1 MNPPN
6 STDRFILTESADN
19 LIGGQFLNP
28 NRSGP
33 DTSQKGIGPSKKGT
47 TPPPRKPIRTQG
59 GRPVDRTFPSI
70 SNRTTPV
77 QSQTGYN
84 PGERQVTPAP
94 RNVGPIARAEK
105 RPERG
110 PQKPVE
116 GKPKPNIGTKVQPKN
131 SEEAENRKREAVKKA
146 VARKETVKKEAPKSE
161 PLAKRMVEK
170 VKSNKKTR

>member
-6 STDRFILTESADN
+6 STNRFILTETTDN

-28 NRSGP
+28 NGS
-33 DTSQKGIGPSKKGT
+33 GIGPSTKGNV
-47 TPPPRKPIRTQG
+47 TPTRKPIPTRG
-59 GRPVDRTFPSI
+59 GRPVEQTFPSI
-70 SNRTTPV
+70 SKRTTPV

-84 PGERQVTPAP
+84 PGTRQVTPPAAKP
-94 RNVGPIARAEK
+94 SPFTRSEK

-116 GKPKPNIGTKVQPKN
+116 EKGKPNTGVKVEPKN
-131 SEEAENRKREAVKKA
+131 PEQAENRKREAVKKA
-146 VARKETVKKEAPKSE
+146 VTRKEAVKKETPRTE

-170 VKSNKKTR
+170 AKVMKKGQGR

>member
-6 STDRFILTESADN
+6 STNRFILTETTDN

-28 NRSGP
+28 NGS
-33 DTSQKGIGPSKKGT
+33 GIGPSTKGNV
-47 TPPPRKPIRTQG
+47 TPTRKPIPTRG
-59 GRPVDRTFPSI
+59 GRPVEQTFPSI

-84 PGERQVTPAP
+84 PGERQVNPAP
-94 RNVGPIARAEK
+94 SNVGPITRAEK

-170 VKSNKKTR
+170 VKSNKRTR